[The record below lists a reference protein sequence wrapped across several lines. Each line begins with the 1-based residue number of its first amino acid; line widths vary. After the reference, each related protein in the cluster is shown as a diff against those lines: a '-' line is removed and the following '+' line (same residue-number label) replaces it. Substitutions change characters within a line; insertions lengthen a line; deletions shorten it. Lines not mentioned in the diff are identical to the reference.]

1 MTIQSVF
8 QSDSFRSSPSSLARR
23 PCAHKTNLR
32 AGGEGE
38 HVVAKA
44 TDVWLELTKTVVE
57 LLRDL
62 KSEGEKRSPA
72 EVADAAISAFSDV
85 ADIESYRPRLEQ
97 FVRDI
102 GDVS

>member
-1 MTIQSVF
+1 M
-8 QSDSFRSSPSSLARR
+8 
-23 PCAHKTNLR
+23 
-32 AGGEGE
+32 
-38 HVVAKA
+38 VAKA

-62 KSEGEKRSPA
+62 KAEGEKRSPA

-85 ADIESYRPRLEQ
+85 ADIEDYRSRLEQ

-102 GDVS
+102 SDVS

>member
-1 MTIQSVF
+1 MAKTI
-8 QSDSFRSSPSSLARR
+8 
-23 PCAHKTNLR
+23 
-32 AGGEGE
+32 
-38 HVVAKA
+38 
-44 TDVWLELTKTVVE
+44 DVWLELTKAVVE

-85 ADIESYRPRLEQ
+85 ADIEDYRPRLEQ

-102 GDVS
+102 SDVS